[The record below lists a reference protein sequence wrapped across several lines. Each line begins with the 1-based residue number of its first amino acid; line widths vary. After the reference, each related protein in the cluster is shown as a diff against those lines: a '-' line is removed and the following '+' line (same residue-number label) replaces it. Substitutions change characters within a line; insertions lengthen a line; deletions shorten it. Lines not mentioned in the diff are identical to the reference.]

1 VTRTRHRSTL
11 CVAIA
16 LAAWFPLASET
27 QTVEVTAEVFGLA
40 RTPEQARQEALQ
52 RARDEAVARVAGI
65 RISAQ
70 QLRLKSEQAG
80 TVHDAFSYLVHSSTH
95 GRIVK
100 EEVTYTTRL
109 QDEIPVYRATL
120 RAEVVL
126 EQGTRDPGFEL
137 ELWTR
142 PGSHTYRDGESI
154 AIEIA
159 SSRDCYLTVL
169 NLHSDGA
176 ISLLLP
182 NRYEGANHVSSGET
196 FRLPGQSD
204 GFEIRVQLSPDR
216 RREREQLLVVATLE
230 PVPFVMRENVGAEV
244 VPENERDITLTL
256 LNQWLVRIPVERRVE
271 ALWDFEVVE

>member
-1 VTRTRHRSTL
+1 VTRKRHRSAL
-11 CVAIA
+11 GVAIA

-65 RISAQ
+65 SIAAQ
-70 QLRLKSEQAG
+70 QLRLKSERPG
-80 TVHDAFSYLVHSSTH
+80 TIRDAFSYLVHTSTH

-137 ELWTR
+137 ELETR
-142 PGSHTYRDGESI
+142 PASHTYRDGETI
-154 AIEIA
+154 AIEIV

-169 NLHSDGA
+169 NLRSDGS
-176 ISLLLP
+176 IRFLLP
-182 NRYEGANHVSSGET
+182 NPYEGANHASSGERY
-196 FRLPGQSD
+196 RLPGQSD
-204 GFEIRVQLSPDR
+204 GFEIHVQLSPDR
-216 RREREQLLVVATLE
+216 RREREQLLVVATLD

-244 VPENERDITLTL
+244 VPEIERDLTLTL
-256 LNQWLVRIPVERRVE
+256 LNQWLVRIPVERRAE
-271 ALWDFEVVE
+271 ALWDFEVVK